1 MFLLCLDFQAAE
13 KSLNF
18 YRGIENIRTEEM
30 TKMNEPEK
38 TYEKIESEDTSL
50 SFSDFCMY

>member
-1 MFLLCLDFQAAE
+1 
-13 KSLNF
+13 
-18 YRGIENIRTEEM
+18 M